1 MFCGHCG
8 TKMQEID
15 LFCPGCGN
23 QRVQATPETSQEDYI
38 PPTPELNQEEYAPPT
53 PEASQE
59 AYTPPVPEVSQEAYT
74 PPIRE
79 VSQEAYTLPVPEV
92 NQEDEP
98 PPAPQMSQEAY
109 IPATTGLNQE
119 NIHDVATGEPVVP
132 EGAPVAPTGE
142 PSFQEPKPKNS
153 NAQSLGIIGGI
164 CAIIV
169 LLIGLGLFLLFRTTT
184 VEVPDLSNLELQS
197 AIEQIEEL
205 GLAVGEITEEY
216 SDDVDEGRI
225 ISQYPPAGEEVER
238 ETAIDLTISLG
249 VEPVE
254 VPDLT
259 GLSLYDAAAMIRDLN
274 LTLGSVD
281 EEFSE
286 RVGLGFV
293 ISQSVRAGTR
303 VPPGET
309 IDLVI
314 SLGPEYI
321 VVPTFMNL
329 TEDEAVELI
338 ESMGLIVGTITEEYN
353 NDVEEGLVFGQS
365 LEVGE
370 VVDPGES
377 IDLVISAGP
386 RPPSIS
392 PFDLDVWGPDH
403 VVTLELDGVTVDVP
417 IPPWLDVEENLS
429 LTDGGYQLFI
439 YDWENDTLHT
449 MVEVFLVPI
458 GDINYFDEEAD
469 EELDF
474 IVYFLNSLDFNS
486 DAYSTIFV
494 REPGSLTAG
503 INILEYQYEDSD
515 EFYHIFELVKIS
527 EYNGIMISTRLR
539 LRTVDA
545 PAEVCSDEFAYAF
558 GLWRYIEM
566 GFITMDP

>member
-8 TKMQEID
+8 SKMQELD
-15 LFCPGCGN
+15 LFCPECGN
-23 QRVQATPETSQEDYI
+23 QRVPETPKMEQEVYPSTPQVSQEDYI
-38 PPTPELNQEEYAPPT
+38 PPI
-53 PEASQE
+53 
-59 AYTPPVPEVSQEAYT
+59 PEVSQEPYT
-74 PPIRE
+74 P
-79 VSQEAYTLPVPEV
+79 TTPEV
-92 NQEDEP
+92 G
-98 PPAPQMSQEAY
+98 QEAY

-119 NIHDVATGEPVVP
+119 DIRDVATGEPVVP
-132 EGAPVAPTGE
+132 EGVPVAPTGE

-164 CAIIV
+164 CAIIA

-259 GLSLYDAAAMIRDLN
+259 GLSLDDATALIRDLN

-286 RVGLGFV
+286 LVGLGFV

-338 ESMGLIVGTITEEYN
+338 ESMGLTVGTITEEYD
-353 NDVEEGLVFGQS
+353 NDVEEGLVLSQS
-365 LEVGE
+365 LEVGD

-386 RPPSIS
+386 RPPSVS
-392 PFDLDVWGPDH
+392 PYDLDVWGAEH
-403 VVTLELDGVTVDVP
+403 TVTLELDGVSIDVP
-417 IPPWLDVEENLS
+417 IPPWLDDPDDY
-429 LTDGGYQLFI
+429 TIDDDYLFFFE
-439 YDWENDTLHT
+439 WESNYRQT
-449 MVEVFLVPI
+449 MIEVLLQPL
-458 GDINYFDEEAD
+458 GDLNYFQEEA
-469 EELDF
+469 EYELDF
-474 IVYFLNSLDFNS
+474 IVWFLNDSDINS
-486 DAYSTIFV
+486 DAYATVFY

-503 INILEYQYEDSD
+503 ISILEYRDDDSG
-515 EFYHIFELVKIS
+515 EVYSVFEVVRIV
-527 EYNGIMISTRLR
+527 EYNGVMITTRLR
-539 LRTVDA
+539 LRTIDA
-545 PAEVCSDEFAYAF
+545 PEEICSEDFATAY
-558 GLWRYIEM
+558 GLWRYIDL
-566 GFITMDP
+566 GFIALDP